1 MPSEDRFGFHHQQRR
16 TPSPPE
22 ATEPNPEKSVGGA
35 QTKPAALR
43 SLQDCELVSES
54 QNLDLKRCP
63 SPKPGPEAG
72 KRGKKE

>member
-1 MPSEDRFGFHHQQRR
+1 MPGAHRFGLYDKQRR
-16 TPSPPE
+16 APLRPE
-22 ATEPNPEKSVGGA
+22 AGESNPEQSVRGV
-35 QTKPAALR
+35 QTQPAALR
-43 SLQDCELVSES
+43 SLQGCELVSES